1 MRGVTPGLFWSAV
14 AAVAATGAAFLLF
27 LLYETLRPL
36 RKQRESKLR
45 RVARNLTAGGIA
57 LAVVTLL
64 QTPLL
69 VPVARWVSRR
79 HFGLF
84 NRIELPRPVA
94 IALVVVLLDYTL
106 WIWHRLNHV
115 VPFFWRFHL
124 VHHVD
129 RDMDASTAF
138 RFHFGEQA
146 LSVGY
151 RILQVAVLGADPLSL
166 WIWQGLLSIS
176 IVFHHSNSR
185 LPLRLERVL
194 CRIVVTPRMHGIHHS
209 NYRNEANGN
218 WSSLLSAW
226 DYLHGTVLLGVPQDS
241 IEIGVPAYG
250 RREDVTI
257 GQILVM
263 PFRWQREDWVGEDG
277 PRRER
282 PHDLAQKL
290 ELAE

>member
-1 MRGVTPGLFWSAV
+1 MNGQTREVLWGG
-14 AAVAATGAAFLLF
+14 VAATGLAFLL
-27 LLYETLRPL
+27 LLLFESRRPL

-45 RVARNLTAGGIA
+45 RAARNLTAGGIA

-64 QTPLL
+64 QTPFL
-69 VPVARWVSRR
+69 VPVARWVARR

-84 NRIELPRPVA
+84 NLIEMPRPVA
-94 IALVVVLLDYTL
+94 VALLVVLLDYTL
-106 WIWHRLNHV
+106 WIWHRVNHV

-166 WIWQGLLSIS
+166 WIWQGLLSVS
-176 IVFHHSNSR
+176 IVFHHSNCR
-185 LPLRLERVL
+185 LPLELERVL
-194 CRIVVTPRMHGIHHS
+194 CRIIVTPRMHGIHHS

-241 IEIGVPAYG
+241 IEIGVPAYE
-250 RREDVTI
+250 REEDVTI
-257 GQILVM
+257 GEILAM
-263 PFRWQREDWVGEDG
+263 PFRRQREDWVGVDG
-277 PRRER
+277 PRLER
-282 PHDLAQKL
+282 PHDPSQRL
-290 ELAE
+290 ELSE

>member
-1 MRGVTPGLFWSAV
+1 MNEETRVVFWGS
-14 AAVAATGAAFLLF
+14 VAATVAVFFLL
-27 LLYETLRPL
+27 LLYEMWRPL

-57 LAVVTLL
+57 LGAVTLL

-69 VPVARWVSRR
+69 VPVAQWVARR
-79 HFGLF
+79 HVGLF
-84 NRIELPRPVA
+84 HWIALPRPVA
-94 IALVVVLLDYTL
+94 IGLVVLLLDYTL
-106 WIWHRLNHV
+106 WIWHRVNHV

-151 RILQVAVLGADPLSL
+151 RILQIAVLGADPLSL
-166 WIWQGLLSIS
+166 WIWQGLLSVS
-176 IVFHHSNSR
+176 IVFHHSNYR
-185 LPLRLERVL
+185 LPVGLERVL
-194 CRIVVTPRMHGIHHS
+194 CRIIVTPRMHGIHHS

-218 WSSLLSAW
+218 WSSILSAW

-241 IEIGVPAYG
+241 VEIGVPAYG
-250 RREDVTI
+250 REEDVTI
-257 GQILVM
+257 GKILAL
-263 PFRWQREDWVGEDG
+263 PFLPQRKDWLGEDG
-277 PRRER
+277 PRLER
-282 PHDLAQKL
+282 PHDPSQKYR
-290 ELAE
+290 LAE

>member
-1 MRGVTPGLFWSAV
+1 
-14 AAVAATGAAFLLF
+14 
-27 LLYETLRPL
+27 
-36 RKQRESKLR
+36 LR
-45 RVARNLTAGGIA
+45 RVARNLTAGGTA

-64 QTPLL
+64 QTPFL
-69 VPVARWVSRR
+69 VPVAKWVAGR
-79 HFGLF
+79 HVGLF
-84 NRIELPRPVA
+84 NLIELPRPVA
-94 IALVVVLLDYTL
+94 IALLVVLLDYTL
-106 WIWHRLNHV
+106 WIWHRVNHV

-151 RILQVAVLGADPLSL
+151 RILQVVVLGADPLSL
-166 WIWQGLLSIS
+166 WIWQGLLSVA
-176 IVFHHSNSR
+176 IVFHHSNTR
-185 LPLRLERVL
+185 LPLGLERVL
-194 CRIVVTPRMHGIHHS
+194 CRIIVTPRMHGIHHS

-241 IEIGVPAYG
+241 IEIGVPAYE
-250 RREDVTI
+250 REEDVTI
-257 GQILVM
+257 GKILVM
-263 PFRWQREDWVGEDG
+263 PFRRQREDWMGEDG
-277 PRRER
+277 SRLER
-282 PHDLAQKL
+282 PHESSQKL

>member
-1 MRGVTPGLFWSAV
+1 MNEQTRRVSWI
-14 AAVAATGAAFLLF
+14 AAAATGVVFFLL
-27 LLYETLRPL
+27 LLYETRRPL
-36 RKQRESKLR
+36 RKQRESKLL

-64 QTPLL
+64 QTPFL
-69 VPVARWVSRR
+69 VPVAKWAARR
-79 HFGLF
+79 HVGLF
-84 NRIELPRPVA
+84 NLIEMPRPVA
-94 IALVVVLLDYTL
+94 IALLVVLLDYTL

-166 WIWQGLLSIS
+166 WIWQGLLSVA

-185 LPLRLERVL
+185 LPLGLERVL
-194 CRIVVTPRMHGIHHS
+194 CRIIVTPRMHGIHHS

-218 WSSLLSAW
+218 WSSLLSVW
-226 DYLHGTVLLGVPQDS
+226 DYLHGTVLLGVPQDAV
-241 IEIGVPAYG
+241 EIGVPAYE
-250 RREDVTI
+250 REEDVTI
-257 GQILVM
+257 GEILAM
-263 PFRWQREDWVGEDG
+263 PFRRQREDWVGEGG
-277 PRRER
+277 PRLER
-282 PHDLAQKL
+282 PHDPPQKL